1 MAVCCINQVGCII
14 LFISVLHI
22 SLYVY
27 YYIILFEAYNV
38 FFYLCC
44 SVVQVVKYNAM
55 RIEKIKE
62 TRRNY
67 NRKNTFLTILATKTI
82 MA

>member
-44 SVVQVVKYNAM
+44 SVVNYNAK

-67 NRKNTFLTILATKTI
+67 NPKNTFLTILATKTI